1 MYYINIVIDLII
13 TNNKKLNIMNKNIN
27 NEQIKDIENMIST
40 KKTNME
46 TALSYYKIVRNEEEE
61 NAVYSDAIPYTKFK
75 EPTNRIEFIKKWHNN
90 LTAMAILDYYV
101 ARLDYEEA
109 TKLELIIY

>member
-1 MYYINIVIDLII
+1 MS
-13 TNNKKLNIMNKNIN
+13 KNIS
-27 NEQIKDIENMIST
+27 NEQIKSIENMIS
-40 KKTNME
+40 KKKLNME
-46 TALSYYKIVRNEEEE
+46 IALNYYRIVRNEEEE

-101 ARLDYEEA
+101 ARIDYEDS
-109 TKLELIIY
+109 THLELVIY

>member
-1 MYYINIVIDLII
+1 
-13 TNNKKLNIMNKNIN
+13 MNKNIS
-27 NEQIKDIENMIST
+27 NEQIKSIENMIS
-40 KKTNME
+40 KKKLNMD
-46 TALSYYKIVRNEEEE
+46 TAFDYCMIVWDEEEE
-61 NAVYSDAIPYTKFK
+61 KAVYPDVIPYTKFK

>member
-1 MYYINIVIDLII
+1 MS
-13 TNNKKLNIMNKNIN
+13 KNIDN
-27 NEQIKDIENMIST
+27 KQIKIIEKMISA
-40 KKTNME
+40 KKKNMVN
-46 TALSYYKIVRNEEEE
+46 ALNYYRIVRNEEEE
-61 NAVYSDAIPYTKFK
+61 NAVYSDVIPYTKFN

-101 ARLDYEEA
+101 ARLEYEEA

>member
-1 MYYINIVIDLII
+1 MS
-13 TNNKKLNIMNKNIN
+13 KNIN
-27 NEQIKDIENMIST
+27 NEQIKSIENMIS
-40 KKTNME
+40 KKKLNME
-46 TALSYYKIVRNEEEE
+46 TALNYYRIVRNEEEE

-101 ARLDYEEA
+101 ARIDYEDS
-109 TKLELIIY
+109 THLELIIY

>member
-1 MYYINIVIDLII
+1 MS
-13 TNNKKLNIMNKNIN
+13 KNIN
-27 NEQIKDIENMIST
+27 NEQIKRIEDMIS
-40 KKTNME
+40 KKKLNMDI
-46 TALSYYKIVRNEEEE
+46 AFDYYRIIRNSKEED
-61 NAVYSDAIPYTKFK
+61 AVYSDVVPYTKFK

-101 ARLDYEEA
+101 ARLDYEES

>member
-1 MYYINIVIDLII
+1 MS
-13 TNNKKLNIMNKNIN
+13 KNIN
-27 NEQIKDIENMIST
+27 NEQIKRIENMIST
-40 KKTNME
+40 KKNLME
-46 TALSYYKIVRNEEEE
+46 TALSYYRIVRNEEEE

-101 ARLDYEEA
+101 ARLDYEDS
-109 TKLELIIY
+109 THLELVIY